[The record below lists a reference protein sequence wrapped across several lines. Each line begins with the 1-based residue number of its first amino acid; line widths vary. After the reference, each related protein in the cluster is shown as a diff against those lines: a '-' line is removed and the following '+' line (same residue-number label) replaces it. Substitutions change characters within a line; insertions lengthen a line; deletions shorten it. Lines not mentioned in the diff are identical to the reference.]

1 MKLAEL
7 KKKLVVFEKKELI
20 GLVFELAKLRKDNM
34 VWLET
39 KFQDP
44 EDIQKSVEHYKKKI
58 SCGFYTRS
66 GDLNIRLSEA
76 KKAISDFKKASKD
89 RESLIDLMVFYA
101 ETGTDVTIIYGDM
114 YEQFYYSLECMYWDT
129 VELLNKLED
138 KNLIEKFRPRL
149 KAMVTKTNGMGW
161 GYHDTLSDIYY
172 NELGEVD

>member
-1 MKLAEL
+1 
-7 KKKLVVFEKKELI
+7 
-20 GLVFELAKLRKDNM
+20 
-34 VWLET
+34 
-39 KFQDP
+39 
-44 EDIQKSVEHYKKKI
+44 
-58 SCGFYTRS
+58 
-66 GDLNIRLSEA
+66 
-76 KKAISDFKKASKD
+76 
-89 RESLIDLMVFYA
+89 MVFYA